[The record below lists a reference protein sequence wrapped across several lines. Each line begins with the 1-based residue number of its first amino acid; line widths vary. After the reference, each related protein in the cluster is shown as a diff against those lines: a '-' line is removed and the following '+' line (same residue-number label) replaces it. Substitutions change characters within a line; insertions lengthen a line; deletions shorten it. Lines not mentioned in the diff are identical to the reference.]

1 MSNEQ
6 VILEMVINRLDQ
18 LLEGSQELK
27 AKWSAE
33 ITEIILLGKGVL
45 VAPTGGYR
53 QDGKWL
59 LELDNNQLDM
69 LSNMFW
75 QDNMDRRDFGREI
88 WESMAQRIGVLFEQM
103 CERAQDETLND
114 DPDGDDDGQ

>member
-59 LELDNNQLDM
+59 LELDNDQLDM

-75 QDNMDRRDFGREI
+75 QDSMDRRDFGREI

>member
-45 VAPTGGYR
+45 VATPQGR
-53 QDGKWL
+53 QDGKW
-59 LELDNNQLDM
+59 
-69 LSNMFW
+69 
-75 QDNMDRRDFGREI
+75 
-88 WESMAQRIGVLFEQM
+88 A
-103 CERAQDETLND
+103 
-114 DPDGDDDGQ
+114 